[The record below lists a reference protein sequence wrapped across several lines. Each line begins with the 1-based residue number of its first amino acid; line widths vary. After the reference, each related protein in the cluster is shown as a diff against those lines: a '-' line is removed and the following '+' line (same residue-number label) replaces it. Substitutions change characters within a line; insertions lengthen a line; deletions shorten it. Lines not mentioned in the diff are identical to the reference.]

1 MAQLRQD
8 HQKFIDRGATVVA
21 IGPHTADE
29 VAKHLK
35 QNPTPFA
42 LLPDDDGAVFAA
54 YDVPSRLMSLGQ
66 QPATFVIDRTGIIR
80 FDAVGAQQWNIPSNA
95 TVLEVLDKLGTS

>member
-1 MAQLRQD
+1 M
-8 HQKFIDRGATVVA
+8 RGATVVV

-35 QNPTPFA
+35 SHPTPFA
-42 LLPDDDGAVFAA
+42 MLPDPDGTVFAA
-54 YDVPSRLMSLGQ
+54 YDVPSRLISLGQ
-66 QPATFVIDRTGIIR
+66 QPATYVIDRDGVIR

-95 TVLEVLDKLGTS
+95 TVVEVLDKLGR

>member
-1 MAQLRQD
+1 LRQD
-8 HQKFIDRGATVVA
+8 HQRFVDRGATVVA
-21 IGPHTADE
+21 IGPHSADE

-42 LLPDDDGAVFAA
+42 LLPDADGAVFAA

-95 TVLEVLDKLGTS
+95 TVLEVLDKLGTT